1 MASIDGGTLLML
13 ENDDEGRYCP
23 HCDEKVSK
31 STFYRHKTKFFN
43 LLTKTWQLPV
53 GIPIG
58 LTDHEETESYAQDVQ
73 THLRARK

>member
-1 MASIDGGTLLML
+1 MTTKVGTVLIAMKSIKIDLLPTQ
-13 ENDDEGRYCP
+13 DEIFQP
-23 HCDEKVSK
+23 TH
-31 STFYRHKTKFFN
+31 
-43 LLTKTWQLPV
+43 LKTWQLPA